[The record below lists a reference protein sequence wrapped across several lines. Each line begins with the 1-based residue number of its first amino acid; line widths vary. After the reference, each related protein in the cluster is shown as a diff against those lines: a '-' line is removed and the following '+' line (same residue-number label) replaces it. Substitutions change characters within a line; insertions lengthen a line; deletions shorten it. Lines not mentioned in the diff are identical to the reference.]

1 VNRRNIVRLVFLL
14 VVAGAIALA
23 LFYGEWFSLSRLKE
37 SRDALAAWAAE
48 RPLPAL
54 GGFFLITLVATAC
67 CFPAA
72 PIIGLTAGT
81 LFGFWTGFPL
91 VLTAS
96 ACGSTIAFLAARTA
110 LRDWVE
116 ARFGARLAPI
126 DRGFERH
133 GAFYL
138 LALRFNP
145 LIPYWLVNLAMGI
158 TRMKLRAYVPLTLV
172 GLSPATFIYVD
183 AGTRLATLTGVR
195 DILSPG
201 LIAALVLLSLF
212 PLVADRAGAAL
223 RASSGPGR

>member
-1 VNRRNIVRLVFLL
+1 MNRRNIVRIVFLFV
-14 VVAGAIALA
+14 VVAAVALA
-23 LFYGEWFSLSRLKE
+23 LFYGEWFSLARLKA
-37 SRDALAAWAAE
+37 SRDALAAWAEA
-48 RPLPAL
+48 RPLLAV
-54 GGFFLITLVATAC
+54 GGFFLVTLVATAC

-72 PIIGLTAGT
+72 PIIGLSAGA
-81 LFGFWTGFPL
+81 LFGFGTGFPL

-116 ARFGARLAPI
+116 ARFGARMAPI

-158 TRMKLRAYVPLTLV
+158 TKMRLGAYVPLTLI

-183 AGTRLATLTGVR
+183 AGTRLATLTGIS

-201 LIAALVLLSLF
+201 LIAALILLSLF
-212 PLVADRAGAAL
+212 PLIVDRVL
-223 RASSGPGR
+223 RLGGEREPMQ

>member
-1 VNRRNIVRLVFLL
+1 MNRRNLVRILFLFAVL
-14 VVAGAIALA
+14 AAIALA
-23 LFYGEWFSLSRLKE
+23 LFYGEWFSLARLKE
-37 SRDALAAWAAE
+37 SRDALAAWAEA
-48 RPLPAL
+48 RPLPAI
-54 GGFFLITLVATAC
+54 GGFFLITLAATAC

-72 PIIGLTAGT
+72 PIIGLAAGT
-81 LFGFWTGFPL
+81 LFGFRIGFPL

-96 ACGSTIAFLAARTA
+96 ACGSTVAFLASRTA

-116 ARFGARLAPI
+116 ARFGPRLAPI

-133 GAFYL
+133 GAVYL

-158 TRMKLRAYVPLTLV
+158 TRMKLRAYVPLTLI

-183 AGTRLATLTGVR
+183 AGTRLATLTGIS

-201 LIAALVLLSLF
+201 LIAALILLSLF
-212 PLVADRAGAAL
+212 PLIAARL
-223 RASSGPGR
+223 RAAAARG

>member
-1 VNRRNIVRLVFLL
+1 MNRRNIVRLVFLF
-14 VVAGAIALA
+14 VVATAIALA
-23 LFYGEWFSLSRLKE
+23 LFYGEYFSLARLKA
-37 SRDALAAWAAE
+37 SRDALAAWAEA
-48 RPLPAL
+48 RPLLAL
-54 GGFFLITLVATAC
+54 GGFFLVTLAATAC

-72 PIIGLTAGT
+72 PIIGLSAGA

-116 ARFGARLAPI
+116 ARFGARMAPI

-158 TRMKLRAYVPLTLV
+158 TRMRLGAYVPLTLI

-183 AGTRLATLTGVR
+183 AGTRLATLTGIS

-201 LIAALVLLSLF
+201 LIAALILLSLF
-212 PLVADRAGAAL
+212 PLIADRAGSAL
-223 RASSGPGR
+223 RARTGGES

>member
-1 VNRRNIVRLVFLL
+1 MNRRNIVRMVFLL
-14 VVAGAIALA
+14 VVLAAIALA
-23 LFYGEWFSLSRLKE
+23 LFYGEWFSLARLKA
-37 SRDALAAWAAE
+37 SRDALSAWAEA
-48 RPLPAL
+48 RPLLAV

-72 PIIGLTAGT
+72 PIIGLSAGA

-158 TRMKLRAYVPLTLV
+158 TRMHLGAYVPLTLI

-183 AGTRLATLTGVR
+183 AGTRLATLTGIS

-201 LIAALVLLSLF
+201 LIAALILLSLF
-212 PLVADRAGAAL
+212 PLIADRVL
-223 RASSGPGR
+223 RRGR

>member
-1 VNRRNIVRLVFLL
+1 MNRRNIVRIVFLFV
-14 VVAGAIALA
+14 VVAAVALA
-23 LFYGEWFSLSRLKE
+23 LFYGEWFSLARLKA
-37 SRDALAAWAAE
+37 SRDALAAWAEA
-48 RPLPAL
+48 RPLLAV
-54 GGFFLITLVATAC
+54 GGFFLVTLVATAC

-72 PIIGLTAGT
+72 PIIGLSAGA
-81 LFGFWTGFPL
+81 LFGFGTGFPL

-116 ARFGARLAPI
+116 ARFGARMAPI

-158 TRMKLRAYVPLTLV
+158 TRMRLGAYVPLTV
-172 GLSPATFIYVD
+172 IGLSPATFIYVD
-183 AGTRLATLTGVR
+183 AGTRLATLTGIS

-201 LIAALVLLSLF
+201 LIAALILLSLF
-212 PLVADRAGAAL
+212 PLIVDRVL
-223 RASSGPGR
+223 RLGGEREPMQ

>member
-1 VNRRNIVRLVFLL
+1 MNRRNFVRIAFLL
-14 VVAGAIALA
+14 VVVAAVALA
-23 LFYGEWFSLSRLKE
+23 LFYGEWFSLARLKA
-37 SRDALAAWAAE
+37 SRDALAAWAEA
-48 RPLPAL
+48 RPLLAA

-72 PIIGLTAGT
+72 PIIGLSAGA

-158 TRMKLRAYVPLTLV
+158 TRMRLGAYVPLTLI

-183 AGTRLATLTGVR
+183 AGTRLATLTGIS

-201 LIAALVLLSLF
+201 LIAALILLSLF
-212 PLVADRAGAAL
+212 PLIVDRLLKG
-223 RASSGPGR
+223 RGPEREELP

>member
-1 VNRRNIVRLVFLL
+1 MNRRNIVRIVFLL
-14 VVAGAIALA
+14 VVLAAVAAA
-23 LFYGEWFSLSRLKE
+23 LFYGEWFSLARLKA
-37 SRDALAAWAAE
+37 SRDALAAWAEA
-48 RPLPAL
+48 RPLLAV
-54 GGFFLITLVATAC
+54 GGFFLITLAATAC

-72 PIIGLTAGT
+72 PIIGLSAGA

-158 TRMKLRAYVPLTLV
+158 TRMRLGAYVPLTLI

-183 AGTRLATLTGVR
+183 AGTRLATLTGIS

-201 LIAALVLLSLF
+201 LIAALILLSLF
-212 PLVADRAGAAL
+212 PLIVDRLLRRGAEREEL
-223 RASSGPGR
+223 P